1 MIDDKGYRH
10 GVGVVLVND
19 DNKVFFAKRLGQNDA
34 WQFPQG
40 GLMDGESYEEAL
52 FRELYEE
59 IGLEKDHVTVLT
71 KTNQLLAY
79 DLPEKFIRK
88 YSFPKCIGQK
98 HQWFLL
104 KLNTNCERHISLTT
118 TAHQEFD
125 AWTWVDYHE
134 PAKKVV
140 NFKKPAYQ
148 QALMEFE
155 RFVLKIA

>member
-1 MIDDKGYRH
+1 MIDKEGYRH

-104 KLNTNCERHISLTT
+104 KLNTHCERHICLTT

-125 AWTWVDYHE
+125 AWTWVDYH
-134 PAKKVV
+134 
-140 NFKKPAYQ
+140 
-148 QALMEFE
+148 
-155 RFVLKIA
+155 